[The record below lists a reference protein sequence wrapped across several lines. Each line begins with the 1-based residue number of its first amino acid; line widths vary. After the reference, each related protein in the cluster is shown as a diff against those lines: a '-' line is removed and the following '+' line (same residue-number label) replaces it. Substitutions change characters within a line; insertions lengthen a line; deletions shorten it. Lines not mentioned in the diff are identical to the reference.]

1 MKGTVISKEKCE
13 WSDMYK
19 LGQTQLCFWAL
30 YRNQGTCSG
39 DSGGPLICLD
49 GKKAIITGITK
60 HIYASHGTAYCGKK
74 DVGDV
79 FTNVSYFLLWIQSFM
94 ENSTI
99 NLVHI
104 RVIKIPFKLLYRR
117 YAMKKPS
124 KPVGVGFIN
133 LG

>member
-19 LGQTQLCFWAL
+19 LGQTQLCFWSS

-94 ENSTI
+94 ENST
-99 NLVHI
+99 NSLVNNTLLQCDEN
-104 RVIKIPFKLLYRR
+104 PFQTL
-117 YAMKKPS
+117 MS
-124 KPVGVGFIN
+124 K
-133 LG
+133 